1 MNTNDPTLPAVE
13 VLHLETAHAQTP
25 LKNRPRGRT
34 FFLVL
39 LLSVIT
45 SLLIVFVR
53 DPIYRAS
60 ASVLTVKPKAVDAVS
75 HEADAEHVAIQSR
88 LLKSTELLNLV
99 TSDVNRIYDTN
110 FTENDLRQILT
121 TVPIVETNLLELRAE
136 GAEPE
141 LLQTLV
147 NTWASSYE
155 SFRLKEI
162 EKLTTETTAELLD
175 NQAGLANEL
184 QRAREELSAFR
195 ESHEIVSSEREE
207 NRSLSAIRGLNKSI
221 NAAREK
227 EIDAV
232 SRLDAIDEAIA
243 RGEEVVPREQKS
255 EISRMKLDLAHL
267 RDKLA
272 SLREQFTEAYLERD
286 PELADLPQVIT
297 ELEQDLA
304 RALEIGAQSVRSDV
318 AQEVEAARRSVT
330 ALERDLAEKES
341 SVQTFTQHF
350 EQYKLLEE
358 ESSRLES
365 LYADNEERIAKL
377 RLMDNEKYPPLKI
390 IESALVPETPIRPDY
405 KRDAIIAI
413 GLSLA
418 LALFVTWLVDFLFAK
433 PSVVPPTG
441 NIDIRIHPQSNGS
454 ASLVHSPP
462 AELAKPAPRITHEIN
477 SNGSSLLP
485 PHLDVRTISTL
496 ITNAETETRG
506 YLSLLL
512 SGVNPAELEKLNSR
526 CFSDSDNT
534 ITVPGDNARK
544 LQIDFEAWRN
554 FDQVRNVIDQA
565 SSIPLLQKLDIN
577 LVNIARDARIEN
589 PGSINTLVIWHSYV
603 IYLLEQGIDDDT
615 LFQIVGRLPAAVV
628 NQLHT
633 FLPAEPVAQFDLT
646 HPGLRA

>member
-1 MNTNDPTLPAVE
+1 MNTNDPLLPAVE
-13 VLHLETAHAQTP
+13 ILHPQTAHAQAP

-39 LLSVIT
+39 LLSLII
-45 SLLIVFVR
+45 SLAFVFVR

-60 ASVLTVKPKAVDAVS
+60 ASVLTVKPKAVDALS

-88 LLKSTELLNLV
+88 LLKSNELLNLV
-99 TSDVNRIYDTN
+99 TNDVNQIYDTN

-121 TVPIVETNLLELRAE
+121 TVPVVETNLLELRAE
-136 GAEPE
+136 GTEPE
-141 LLQTLV
+141 LLQILV
-147 NTWASSYE
+147 NTWASSYQ

-162 EKLTTETTAELLD
+162 EKLTTETTAELSD
-175 NQAGLANEL
+175 SQAGLAREL

-272 SLREQFTEAYLERD
+272 SLQEQFTEAYLERD

-304 RALEIGAQSVRSDV
+304 RALEIGAQSVRSDA
-318 AQEVEAARRSVT
+318 AQEVEAARRSVK

-341 SVQTFTQHF
+341 KVQTFTQHF

-390 IESALVPETPIRPDY
+390 IESALVPETPIHP
-405 KRDAIIAI
+405 
-413 GLSLA
+413 GLPTRCGYCYRVIPRHCS
-418 LALFVTWLVDFLFAK
+418 VRHLVSRF
-433 PSVVPPTG
+433 P
-441 NIDIRIHPQSNGS
+441 IR
-454 ASLVHSPP
+454 
-462 AELAKPAPRITHEIN
+462 
-477 SNGSSLLP
+477 
-485 PHLDVRTISTL
+485 
-496 ITNAETETRG
+496 ETARG
-506 YLSLLL
+506 
-512 SGVNPAELEKLNSR
+512 AT
-526 CFSDSDNT
+526 D
-534 ITVPGDNARK
+534 RK
-544 LQIDFEAWRN
+544 YR
-554 FDQVRNVIDQA
+554 
-565 SSIPLLQKLDIN
+565 
-577 LVNIARDARIEN
+577 
-589 PGSINTLVIWHSYV
+589 HSYSPA
-603 IYLLEQGIDDDT
+603 T
-615 LFQIVGRLPAAVV
+615 KRGRLPSP
-628 NQLHT
+628 L
-633 FLPAEPVAQFDLT
+633 FSC
-646 HPGLRA
+646 